1 MSVCQLH
8 SLQSWVVLKDDRF
21 FHLALFSRCML
32 LFIECLN
39 IPSHVAGF
47 CVVQEVK
54 WYAFL
59 GIPKAVPI
67 TLLALFLETW
77 YDAVPSCLS

>member
-1 MSVCQLH
+1 
-8 SLQSWVVLKDDRF
+8 
-21 FHLALFSRCML
+21 ML